1 MIEVTYMLRGSREHV
16 WHIPS
21 TPGQTQWKT
30 LCTMPIRGGEV
41 KLSLP
46 ETPGPKDV
54 LCPKCQ
60 QIKRAQERKQAKADE
75 AQSPTVAD

>member
-1 MIEVTYMLRGSREHV
+1 MDEATYMLRGSLEHI

-21 TPGQTQWKT
+21 APGKTEWKT
-30 LCTMPIRGGEV
+30 LCTMPIRGSEV

-46 ETPGPKDV
+46 DTLGPKDV

-60 QIKRAQERKQAKADE
+60 QIRRAQERKQAKEDE
-75 AQSPTVAD
+75 AQTPPVAG